1 MPVSRL
7 RLTRRVVLMAS
18 AVLTLAGVMH
28 SARAAEQ
35 VFVAVTA
42 IVEHPA
48 LEACRDGIRDALKD
62 AGYEDGKNLKFI
74 YENAGGN
81 LTTAVKIA
89 DSFAR
94 DKPSVIVPI
103 STPSARTVVAATIDV
118 PVVFTAVTDPL
129 GANLVRD
136 MDRPGGNVTGVSDL
150 APVTKQIELIK
161 QITPLARKIG
171 VLFNPHEMNS
181 YTIVRLM
188 KTTAMGVNMTIVEA
202 PAPKSS
208 DVQAA
213 AKSLVGKADVIF
225 VPTDNTIVSML
236 DFVIKVGVENRIP
249 VYAGDIDA
257 VKSGAIAAIGF
268 DYYSVGWQTG
278 NIVVRILKGERAGA
292 IPVEV
297 VEETRL
303 YVNPTAAAKMG
314 VTIPE
319 HVISQADKV
328 IK

>member
-7 RLTRRVVLMAS
+7 RLARR
-18 AVLTLAGVMH
+18 AVLRAAAVLALAGVMH
-28 SARAAEQ
+28 TAGAAEQ

-42 IVEHPA
+42 IVDHPA
-48 LEACRDGIRDALKD
+48 LEACRDGIRGALKD

-81 LTTAVKIA
+81 LATAVQIA
-89 DSFAR
+89 DRFAR
-94 DKPSVIVPI
+94 DKPSVIVAI
-103 STPSARTVVAATIDV
+103 STPSARTVVAATIDI

-136 MDRPGGNVTGVSDL
+136 MDQPGGNVTGISDL

-161 QITPLARKIG
+161 QITPSARTIG

-181 YTIVRLM
+181 YTIVHLM

-202 PAPKSS
+202 PAAKSS

-236 DFVIKVGVENRIP
+236 DVVIKVGVENRIP
-249 VYAGDIDA
+249 IYAGDIDA

-268 DYYSVGWQTG
+268 DYYSIGWQTG

-303 YVNPTAAAKMG
+303 YVNPAAAAKMG

-328 IK
+328 VR

>member
-1 MPVSRL
+1 MSVSRL
-7 RLTRRVVLMAS
+7 RLERR
-18 AVLTLAGVMH
+18 AVLTAVAVLALAGVMRT
-28 SARAAEQ
+28 AGAAEQ

-81 LTTAVKIA
+81 LATAVKIA
-89 DSFAR
+89 DRFAR

-129 GANLVRD
+129 GANLLRD

-161 QITPLARKIG
+161 QITPSAHTIG

-181 YTIVRLM
+181 YTIVHLM

-328 IK
+328 IR

>member
-1 MPVSRL
+1 
-7 RLTRRVVLMAS
+7 MA
-18 AVLTLAGVMH
+18 
-28 SARAAEQ
+28 
-35 VFVAVTA
+35 
-42 IVEHPA
+42 
-48 LEACRDGIRDALKD
+48 
-62 AGYEDGKNLKFI
+62 KNLKFI
-74 YENAGGN
+74 YESAGGD
-81 LTTAVKIA
+81 LATAVQIA
-89 DSFAR
+89 DRFAR
-94 DKPSVIVPI
+94 DRPSVIVPI
-103 STPSARTVVAATIDV
+103 STPSARTVVAATIDI

-129 GANLVRD
+129 GANLVRN
-136 MDRPGGNVTGVSDL
+136 MDQPGGNVTGISDL

-161 QITPLARKIG
+161 QITPSARTIG

-213 AKSLVGKADVIF
+213 AKRLVGKADVIF

-236 DFVIKVGVENRIP
+236 DVVIKVGVENRIP
-249 VYAGDIDA
+249 IYAGDIDA

-278 NIVVRILKGERAGA
+278 NVVVRILKGERAGA

-303 YVNPTAAAKMG
+303 YVNPAAATKIG

-319 HVISQADKV
+319 DVISRADKV
-328 IK
+328 LR

>member
-1 MPVSRL
+1 MPISRL
-7 RLTRRVVLMAS
+7 GPARR
-18 AVLTLAGVMH
+18 AVLTAGAVLVLVGSMH
-28 SARAAEQ
+28 AAGAAEQ

-42 IVEHPA
+42 IVDHPA

-62 AGYEDGKNLKFI
+62 AGYEDGKNLRFI

-81 LTTAVKIA
+81 LATAVKIA
-89 DSFAR
+89 DRFAR

-103 STPSARTVVAATIDV
+103 STPSVRTVVAATIDI

-236 DFVIKVGVENRIP
+236 DLVIKVGVENRIP

-303 YVNPTAAAKMG
+303 YVNTAAAAKMG
-314 VTIPE
+314 VSIPE

>member
-1 MPVSRL
+1 MSVSRL
-7 RLTRRVVLMAS
+7 RLERR
-18 AVLTLAGVMH
+18 AVLTAVAVLALAGVMRT
-28 SARAAEQ
+28 AGAAEQ
-35 VFVAVTA
+35 MFVAVTA

-62 AGYEDGKNLKFI
+62 AGYEDGKNLKLI

-81 LTTAVKIA
+81 LATAVKIA
-89 DSFAR
+89 DRFAR

-278 NIVVRILKGERAGA
+278 NIVVRILKGERAGT

-303 YVNPTAAAKMG
+303 YVNTAAAAKMG